1 MISSLRSKGRL
12 VHRPGV
18 DSTWG
23 EDCWGLDCLVVRL
36 EFFFLLPD
44 LPSAGSFRREPD
56 LLFRLR
62 DEEVFLLVE
71 RLREL
76 EEVFREVERVVLRF
90 WAI

>member
-1 MISSLRSKGRL
+1 
-12 VHRPGV
+12 
-18 DSTWG
+18 
-23 EDCWGLDCLVVRL
+23 LDCLVVRL
-36 EFFFLLPD
+36 ELFFLLPD
-44 LPSAGSFRREPD
+44 LPSTGSFRRELD